1 MITIVF
7 PKCFTLNPSTAN
19 FPSMNHNSEAEKCRL
34 LTFTSAYYRQ
44 TVKNICGSMIHIW
57 NFLFKLAPKLKIY
70 FVKHVPTQLYFP
82 RPLYFLPFSLSLFC
96 WFVGIFV
103 AVTFFFLI
111 VICGEGGTK
120 TVLLNLFCRHPNT
133 SMKLYFL
140 KCYWFL
146 EILHIQTVHKQFPG
160 TGTGC
165 R

>member
-82 RPLYFLPFSLSLFC
+82 PPSLFSSFLSLFVLLVC
-96 WFVGIFV
+96 WHICRCY
-103 AVTFFFLI
+103 FFLSD
-111 VICGEGGTK
+111 CHLWWGRNQDSFAQS
-120 TVLLNLFCRHPNT
+120 VLSAPKYINETLLSKMLLISWNITHPN
-133 SMKLYFL
+133 S
-140 KCYWFL
+140 
-146 EILHIQTVHKQFPG
+146 P
-160 TGTGC
+160 
-165 R
+165 